1 VIPIHF
7 FVYGTLRRGQSNYQ
21 RLLEGKEGFSF
32 LGPAVTINKY
42 TMFSSG
48 IPFVHKQPEISVIK
62 GEVFMVWD
70 NKLIKSLDALE
81 GHRDGERHGYHRE
94 KTPVRLDGGINMLA
108 WLYFYYGVP
117 HGTIVHSGDWLD
129 RNNNK

>member
-1 VIPIHF
+1 MMPMNL

-21 RLLEGKEGFSF
+21 RLLDGKEGFSF
-32 LGPAVTINKY
+32 LSTATTVNKY
-42 TMFSSG
+42 TMLSSG
-48 IPFVHKQPEISVIK
+48 IPFVHKQPATSTIK
-62 GEVFMVWD
+62 GEVIVVFD

-94 KTPVRLDGGINMLA
+94 QTPVRLDNGVNMLA
-108 WLYFYYGVP
+108 WLYFYYGVH
-117 HGTIVHSGDWLD
+117 HGTVVQSGDWLD

>member
-1 VIPIHF
+1 MNRMYF
-7 FVYGTLRRGQSNYQ
+7 FVYGTLRRGQLNYQ
-21 RLLEGKEGFSF
+21 RLFDGKEGFEF
-32 LGPAVTINKY
+32 IGPATTVSHY
-42 TMFSSG
+42 TMYNSG
-48 IPFVHKQPEISVIK
+48 IPFVHKHPETSIIR
-62 GEVFMVWD
+62 GEVIMVFD

-81 GHRDGERHGYHRE
+81 GHRDGERQGYHRE
-94 KTPVRLDGGINMLA
+94 QTPVRLDNGVNMLA